1 VVPTELLVVASLPH
15 DGCHSFFLEAVKV
28 DAISFLEFT
37 FFVEL
42 YAWSSKG
49 DVGG

>member
-15 DGCHSFFLEAVKV
+15 DGYHSLFLEVVK
-28 DAISFLEFT
+28 DDMTSFLGFT